1 MYALTMA
8 GTIGSDPTKV
18 TDAAALIQAIDLA
31 FQAVYDGVQGGAL
44 TINGTNLAP
53 FIPSLGSIAKVRAI
67 AIRAVD
73 GQSLVVKLSSAAGID
88 QAIPVSDLLLLR
100 AQNVGDEISAIKI
113 VGSGRVELLIAG
125 NVS

>member
-18 TDAAALIQAIDLA
+18 TDASALIQAIDLA
-31 FQAVYDGVQGGAL
+31 FQAVYDSVQGGAL
-44 TINGTNLAP
+44 SISGT

-73 GQSLVVKLSSAAGID
+73 GQSLVVKLTSAAGTD

-100 AQNVGDEISAIKI
+100 AQNVGDEITAVKI
-113 VGSGRVELLIAG
+113 VGSGRLEFLIAG